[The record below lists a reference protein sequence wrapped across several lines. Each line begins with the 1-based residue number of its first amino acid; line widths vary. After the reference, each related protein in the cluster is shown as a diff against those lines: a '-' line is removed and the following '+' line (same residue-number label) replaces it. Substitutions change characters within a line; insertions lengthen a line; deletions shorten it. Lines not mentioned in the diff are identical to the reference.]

1 MSQTV
6 EHWTICLTYEGKMM
20 IKKILLSA
28 LMLPLVSCMSTKE
41 LVVETTKPWEN
52 HYYSVEQFQN
62 GTKGMQLEK
71 GESVWV
77 ISNRTLSRVLKN
89 YMKNNEK

>member
-1 MSQTV
+1 
-6 EHWTICLTYEGKMM
+6 M
-20 IKKILLSA
+20 IKKTLLGILMASSA
-28 LMLPLVSCMSTKE
+28 GCITAKE
-41 LVVETTKPWEN
+41 PVVETTKPWEN
-52 HYYSVEQFQN
+52 QYYSVEQFQN
-62 GTKGMQLEK
+62 GTKDMKLEK

>member
-1 MSQTV
+1 
-6 EHWTICLTYEGKMM
+6 MM
-20 IKKILLSA
+20 IKKILLGA
-28 LMLPLVSCMSTKE
+28 LMLSLVGCMTAKE
-41 LVVETTKPWEN
+41 PVVEPTKPWEN

-62 GTKGMQLEK
+62 GTKDMKLEK

>member
-1 MSQTV
+1 MMKKTLFCILMMSLAGCIT
-6 EHWTICLTYEGKMM
+6 
-20 IKKILLSA
+20 
-28 LMLPLVSCMSTKE
+28 TKE
-41 LVVETTKPWEN
+41 PVVETAKPWEN

-62 GTKGMQLEK
+62 GTKDMKLEK

>member
-1 MSQTV
+1 
-6 EHWTICLTYEGKMM
+6 M
-20 IKKILLSA
+20 IKNMLFGILV
-28 LMLPLVSCMSTKE
+28 LVFTGCTTTQQP
-41 LVVETTKPWEN
+41 VIETTKPWEN
-52 HYYSVEQFQN
+52 HYYSVEDFQN
-62 GTKGMQLEK
+62 GTKDMQLEK

>member
-1 MSQTV
+1 
-6 EHWTICLTYEGKMM
+6 M
-20 IKKILLSA
+20 IKKILLCA
-28 LMLPLVSCMSTKE
+28 LMLSLVGCITAKE
-41 LVVETTKPWEN
+41 PIVETTKPWEN

-62 GTKGMQLEK
+62 GTKEMTLEK

-89 YMKNNEK
+89 YMQKNEK